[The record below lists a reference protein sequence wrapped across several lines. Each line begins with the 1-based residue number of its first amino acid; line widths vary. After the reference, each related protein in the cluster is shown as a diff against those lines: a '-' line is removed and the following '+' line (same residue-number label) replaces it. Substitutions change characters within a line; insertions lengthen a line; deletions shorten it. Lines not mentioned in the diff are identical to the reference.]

1 MIRLILW
8 QESAPLLN
16 YTQEEHARKSDMVD
30 SDSDQAKTKRSVRN
44 TWVRWVMLAFG
55 SLFLMGSYFCYD
67 NVSMDASTL
76 ENPPYEFKQVQ
87 VNSLYSIYSL
97 PNTVLPLMGG
107 ILLDITG
114 IR

>member
-1 MIRLILW
+1 M
-8 QESAPLLN
+8 LN
-16 YTQEEHARKSDMVD
+16 ATQDELARKSEMID

-44 TWVRWVMLAFG
+44 TWVRWIMLGFG

-67 NVSMDASTL
+67 NVSVDSSTL
-76 ENPPYEFKQVQ
+76 EKPPYGFKQVQ